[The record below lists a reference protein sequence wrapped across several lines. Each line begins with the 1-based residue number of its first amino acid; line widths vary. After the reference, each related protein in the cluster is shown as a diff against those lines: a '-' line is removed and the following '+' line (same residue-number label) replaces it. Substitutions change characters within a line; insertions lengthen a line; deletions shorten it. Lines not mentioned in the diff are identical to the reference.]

1 MAKKKDVGNVLSL
14 ELPVDAP
21 VKEKRVISDK
31 QRDNLKKGM
40 AALKAKREGLRKEQ
54 EEESAAPQQKQQ
66 PPVPVQQQQQQ
77 QQQPQPQQ
85 QQQPQQP
92 AEVKSKRTYKP
103 KKESVGLEEFNT
115 FKNELLGKLQPK
127 EIIKEVSVEKI
138 VDRPIVTE
146 KVVER
151 EKYIS
156 SSELLN
162 RIFFS

>member
-54 EEESAAPQQKQQ
+54 EEESAAPVPANKD
-66 PPVPVQQQQQQ
+66 PAPVAVAPVVL
-77 QQQPQPQQ
+77 
-85 QQQPQQP
+85 
-92 AEVKSKRTYKP
+92 ATTEVKSKRTYKP
-103 KKESVGLEEFNT
+103 KKESVGLEEFNN
-115 FKNELLGKLQPK
+115 FKNELLGKLQPTV
-127 EIIKEVSVEKI
+127 KEVSVEKI
-138 VDRPIVTE
+138 VDRPVVTE

-151 EKYIS
+151 EKFIS
-156 SSELLN
+156 GSELLN
-162 RIFFS
+162 RIFFK

>member
-54 EEESAAPQQKQQ
+54 EEESAAPV
-66 PPVPVQQQQQQ
+66 PALAPVAVAAPVVL
-77 QQQPQPQQ
+77 
-85 QQQPQQP
+85 
-92 AEVKSKRTYKP
+92 ATTEVKSKRTYKP
-103 KKESVGLEEFNT
+103 KKESVGLEEFNN

-127 EIIKEVSVEKI
+127 EIVKEISVEKI
-138 VDRPIVTE
+138 VDRPVVTE
-146 KVVER
+146 KVVTKER
-151 EKYIS
+151 FITG
-156 SSELLN
+156 SELLN
-162 RIFFS
+162 KVFFS

>member
-66 PPVPVQQQQQQ
+66 PVPVQQQ

>member
-54 EEESAAPQQKQQ
+54 EEESAAPV
-66 PPVPVQQQQQQ
+66 PAPAPAPIAAPVVL
-77 QQQPQPQQ
+77 
-85 QQQPQQP
+85 
-92 AEVKSKRTYKP
+92 ATTEVKSKRTYKP
-103 KKESVGLEEFNT
+103 KKESVGLEEFNN
-115 FKNELLGKLQPK
+115 FKNELLGKLQPTV
-127 EIIKEVSVEKI
+127 KEVSVEKI
-138 VDRPIVTE
+138 VDRPVVTE

-151 EKYIS
+151 EKFIS
-156 SSELLN
+156 GSELLN
-162 RIFFS
+162 RIFFK